1 MGLNGVVIILTP
13 KQEAYCLNRVIKRMS
28 QREAYLNA
36 YPKAKQWKPKTV
48 DETACRLEKESK
60 IFARLNELRQQES
73 DRIAAEAAWTRQ
85 DAFNELTKL
94 ISQANEEID
103 TRRVL
108 TPPTVSAILNAVKE
122 LNNIYEVGKKSEGE
136 GMIGDILEAVKGVD
150 DD

>member
-1 MGLNGVVIILTP
+1 MLTP
-13 KQEAYCLNRVIKRMS
+13 KQESYCQNRAVKKMT
-28 QREAYLNA
+28 QRAAYLDA
-36 YPKAKQWKPKTV
+36 YPSSQKWKIEVV
-48 DETACRLEKESK
+48 DVRACELEADSK
-60 IFARLNELRQQES
+60 IKVRINELRQQES

-94 ISQANEEID
+94 ISRANEEID

-136 GMIGDILEAVKGVD
+136 GMIDDILEAVKGVD